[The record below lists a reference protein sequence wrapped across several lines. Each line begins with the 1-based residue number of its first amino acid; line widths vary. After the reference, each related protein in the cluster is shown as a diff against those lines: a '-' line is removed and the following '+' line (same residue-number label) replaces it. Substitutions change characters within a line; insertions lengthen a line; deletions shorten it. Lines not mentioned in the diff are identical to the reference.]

1 MMIIA
6 LMLPN
11 LTKIGILIDF
21 KINQDFIAE
30 VLCINKEKPMSTC
43 NGKCYLSEQLK
54 KAEEQEEKQ
63 APTNKKE
70 RLEVVYYFS
79 KSSFDFLFCADF
91 FVSKLNPACVDEFYT
106 SSFIADIFRPP
117 KLNLI

>member
-1 MMIIA
+1 MIIA

-21 KINQDFIAE
+21 NINRDFIAA
-30 VLCINKEKPMSTC
+30 VLCINKEKPMTMC

-54 KAEEQEEKQ
+54 KAEEQEEQQ
-63 APTNKKE
+63 APTSKKE
-70 RLEVVYYFS
+70 RLEIVCFFI
-79 KSSFDFLFCADF
+79 KNPPGFLFLSDRYSRKINHAY
-91 FVSKLNPACVDEFYT
+91 KDEFYR
-106 SSFIADIFRPP
+106 SSFAADVFRPP